1 MTREVRFEG
10 AVESVFIEEGFDP
23 AYFVAL
29 PEKANA
35 EVAAITLADGGKRAF
50 GGVKVEARVGA
61 SVWTTKLN
69 AKAGAWTLP
78 IRKPVRLAE
87 GLMEGMM
94 VEVVLTVL

>member
-10 AVESVFIEEGFDP
+10 TVDSVFIEEGFDP

-29 PEKANA
+29 PESANA
-35 EVAAITLADGGKRAF
+35 EVAAITIADGTTRAF
-50 GGVKVEARVGA
+50 GAVKVEARIGG

-87 GLMEGMM
+87 GLAEGML

>member
-1 MTREVRFEG
+1 MSRDIRFAG
-10 AVESVFIEEGFDP
+10 TVETVFIEEGFDP

-29 PEKANA
+29 PDAANA

-50 GGVKVEARVGA
+50 GAVRVEARIGA
-61 SVWTTKLN
+61 SVWSTKLN

-87 GLMEGMM
+87 ELAEGMM
-94 VEVVLTVL
+94 VEVVLRVL